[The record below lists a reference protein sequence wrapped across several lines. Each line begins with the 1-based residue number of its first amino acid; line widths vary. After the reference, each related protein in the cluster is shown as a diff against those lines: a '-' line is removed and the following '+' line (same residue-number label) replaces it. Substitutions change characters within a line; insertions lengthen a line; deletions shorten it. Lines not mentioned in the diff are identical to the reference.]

1 MLASCACAQTL
12 YIDNRETDKVFP
24 ERLNF
29 RAEPS
34 AQGDL
39 LGLYYSGTTVEKL
52 EDAENGYVKVTVG
65 GVTGYM
71 SAEYLITGEEAE
83 SLYEKDSGF
92 FEGRAAQV
100 DLS

>member
-1 MLASCACAQTL
+1 MNRRLLAALAAVLLCMLASCACAQTL

-39 LGLYYSGTTVEKL
+39 LGL
-52 EDAENGYVKVTVG
+52 
-65 GVTGYM
+65 
-71 SAEYLITGEEAE
+71 
-83 SLYEKDSGF
+83 
-92 FEGRAAQV
+92 
-100 DLS
+100 